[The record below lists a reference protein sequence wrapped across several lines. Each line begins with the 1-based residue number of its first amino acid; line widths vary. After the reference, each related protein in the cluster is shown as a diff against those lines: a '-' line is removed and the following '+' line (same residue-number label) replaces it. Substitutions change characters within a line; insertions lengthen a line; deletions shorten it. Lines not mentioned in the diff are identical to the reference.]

1 MFCCCFSRV
10 ESMLPVSF
18 LWCCYSYVRVL
29 CCLSLPSFFSP
40 SFFRMIDWLSWP
52 LANHVDTWVIA
63 LLKGLAAVQK
73 FTILIDVT
81 LFKIEQVCVFTH
93 KIAFKVTFLK
103 NNSRIRVPAKS
114 KEYET

>member
-1 MFCCCFSRV
+1 VVLLLQLYKVFI
-10 ESMLPVSF
+10 LPV
-18 LWCCYSYVRVL
+18 LTL
-29 CCLSLPSFFSP
+29 FFSLHL
-40 SFFRMIDWLSWP
+40 FFRMIDWLSWP

-93 KIAFKVTFLK
+93 KIAFKVPFFF
-103 NNSRIRVPAKS
+103 
-114 KEYET
+114 